1 MQIGDRIKAR
11 REALGDFSQEKLA
24 KILGYSGRST
34 INKIELNKSKVSQD
48 MVEKFATALNTSPAY
63 LMGWTDDPELT
74 HEQTLELERQ
84 GRLKP
89 HIIAADTSNIDGKP
103 TIIAQ
108 SPDFVHYGNIY
119 PIELKKFPLLGAV
132 ACGEPIYSPEDTDV
146 YVMANADIKAD
157 FVLKA
162 RGDSMINARIYDG
175 DIVFIKAQPVVE
187 LGEVAAVAIDNEVT
201 LKRTYYYPN
210 KGKLILNPENP
221 AYEPMVFIGSELNSI
236 RILGKAVAFQ
246 STVK

>member
-1 MQIGDRIKAR
+1 MYNKYLKGLNNMFKDVIKKL
-11 REALGDFSQEKLA
+11 REDKGLTQEELGQ
-24 KILGYSGRST
+24 ILGVQGGT
-34 INKIELNKSKVSQD
+34 IGNYEQGQRLPKDDKMWIKIAKYFNVSVD
-48 MVEKFATALNTSPAY
+48 Y
-63 LMGWTDDPELT
+63 LMDVSDTP
-74 HEQTLELERQ
+74 Q
-84 GRLKP
+84 
-89 HIIAADTSNIDGKP
+89 IIAADTSNIDGKP

-108 SPDFVHYGNIY
+108 NPDFVHYDNIY
-119 PIELKKFPLLGAV
+119 PIELKKFPLLGSV

-146 YVMANADIKAD
+146 YIMANADIKAD

-162 RGDSMINARIYDG
+162 KGDSMINARIYDG

-221 AYEPMVFIGSELNSI
+221 AYEPMVFMGSELNSI

>member
-1 MQIGDRIKAR
+1 MLFKDVLKQLRTEKGLTQEELADALGIKAGAIGNYEQGQR
-11 REALGDFSQEKLA
+11 LPKDDKMWIKIA
-24 KILGYSGRST
+24 KYF
-34 INKIELNKSKVSQD
+34 NVSVD
-48 MVEKFATALNTSPAY
+48 Y
-63 LMGWTDDPELT
+63 LMDVSDAP
-74 HEQTLELERQ
+74 Q
-84 GRLKP
+84 
-89 HIIAADTSNIDGKP
+89 IIAADTSNIDGKP
-103 TIIAQ
+103 TIITH
-108 SPDFVHYGNIY
+108 SSDCLRYDNIY

-132 ACGEPIYSPEDTDV
+132 ACGEPIYSPEDTNV

-162 RGDSMINARIYDG
+162 KGDSMINARIYDG

-221 AYEPMVFIGSELNSI
+221 AYEPMVFMGNELNSI
-236 RILGKAVAFQ
+236 RILGKAIAFQ

>member
-1 MQIGDRIKAR
+1 MNGKKKEINPIIGKQIKKAR
-11 REALGDFSQEKLA
+11 EMLAMEQQELA
-24 KILGYSGRST
+24 KRMELTKSAVSKVEAGLVDVNLSSLVKYADILGVS
-34 INKIELNKSKVSQD
+34 INYLLGCIEK
-48 MVEKFATALNTSPAY
+48 TSP
-63 LMGWTDDPELT
+63 T
-74 HEQTLELERQ
+74 
-84 GRLKP
+84 P

-103 TIIAQ
+103 TIITQ
-108 SPDFVHYGNIY
+108 NPDYLHYNNIY

-132 ACGEPIYSPEDTDV
+132 ACGEPIYSPEDTNV

-162 RGDSMINARIYDG
+162 KGDSMINARIYDG

-221 AYEPMVFIGSELNSI
+221 AYEPMVFMGNELNSI
-236 RILGKAVAFQ
+236 RILGKAIAFQ